1 MTALFVEWFFIA
13 KNYWFIIEI
22 IYEVIF
28 IIELLTLALLAK
40 ALLILFVCWLM
51 YWVFTNLY
59 KTYKS
64 YDRETGEWERPW
76 EMTDEEKTASR
87 EAAKRNLEFLKEME
101 RLKGNIR
108 YTYFDDTNR
117 GSKMNIVCKNG
128 DRYEGVFTEYTGG
141 RSGSWVVLTTDIT
154 TDKEPNTILIKFD
167 DIMTVEMLTTNRKED

>member
-1 MTALFVEWFFIA
+1 MTNE
-13 KNYWFIIEI
+13 E
-22 IYEVIF
+22 EV
-28 IIELLTLALLAK
+28 
-40 ALLILFVCWLM
+40 
-51 YWVFTNLY
+51 
-59 KTYKS
+59 
-64 YDRETGEWERPW
+64 
-76 EMTDEEKTASR
+76 ASR
-87 EAAKRNLEFLKEME
+87 EATERSLEFLKEME

-128 DRYEGVFTEYTGG
+128 DRYEGIFKEYTGG

>member
-13 KNYWFIIEI
+13 KNIMLIIKV

-28 IIELLTLALLAK
+28 IMKLLALALLAK

-51 YWVFTNLY
+51 YWVFTKLCNSVELHDEGIG
-59 KTYKS
+59 KPKKP
-64 YDRETGEWERPW
+64 WER
-76 EMTDEEKTASR
+76 TDEER
-87 EAAKRNLEFLKEME
+87 AADKEVMDYALEIFKETE
-101 RLKGNIR
+101 RLSGNIH

-128 DRYEGVFTEYTGG
+128 DRYEGIFKECTGD
-141 RSGSWVVLTTDIT
+141 RSDSWVVLTTDIT

-167 DIMTVEMLTTNRKED
+167 DIMTVEM